1 MGSRAQAK
9 LQVLVVEDAIEEVY
23 LVRDFLEKGGQLQV
37 TTSQDGEQAAR
48 LVRERTFDLVVTDL
62 NLPGMDGYELIQLVK
77 SSHPELPVL
86 AITGYTATHYIEH
99 AYRAGADR
107 VLTKPLDSEDLL
119 ARALELLGAEAPAEA
134 PPPAVLAIGALP
146 GDVEGGCGG
155 SLLVSR
161 DRGEEVLLLP
171 LSSRTET
178 GDGGAQAE
186 RRGAELLGAR
196 VILAEAS
203 VSAADNPAE
212 HQLLLERIV
221 RELKPHTAFIPSLA
235 DGNRD
240 RREAHRLARAA
251 VAEVPTILA
260 YETGSSTADFHPTR
274 FVDIAPFLTRKL
286 EVLTA
291 YRTFDRPEL
300 QAGYVQ
306 AAARHWGRHL
316 EFGEA
321 EAFEVIRDQG
331 EDGR

>member
-1 MGSRAQAK
+1 M
-9 LQVLVVEDAIEEVY
+9 VEDAIEEVY

-161 DRGEEVLLLP
+161 DRG
-171 LSSRTET
+171 
-178 GDGGAQAE
+178 GGGAP
-186 RRGAELLGAR
+186 
-196 VILAEAS
+196 AS
-203 VSAADNPAE
+203 SQQS
-212 HQLLLERIV
+212 H
-221 RELKPHTAFIPSLA
+221 
-235 DGNRD
+235 GD
-240 RREAHRLARAA
+240 R
-251 VAEVPTILA
+251 
-260 YETGSSTADFHPTR
+260 
-274 FVDIAPFLTRKL
+274 
-286 EVLTA
+286 
-291 YRTFDRPEL
+291 
-300 QAGYVQ
+300 
-306 AAARHWGRHL
+306 
-316 EFGEA
+316 
-321 EAFEVIRDQG
+321 
-331 EDGR
+331 